1 MEAIFVGVAP
11 AFTLLNLLI
20 VVCGTAA
27 GIVIGAIPGLTAT
40 MAIALLVPFT
50 FGQPILP
57 ATAFLLGI
65 YCGGMYGGSIS
76 AILLRVPGAPCN
88 AATVFDGYPLA
99 LKGQS
104 GKAIAMSTVAS
115 GLGGLFS
122 VFVLMVSLSTL
133 SQFVLMFG
141 TEEYFVLTV
150 FGIMIVISL
159 SGRSLTRGFLSAALG
174 LAIGLVGLDKIMPYP
189 RYTYGITPL
198 LTGFPV
204 VPALIGLFCLSQGFR
219 MLEDAL
225 SDEARTTSTSA
236 VSGRRLTLAE
246 LWSVR
251 RTLLRSSVI
260 GTIVGIIPAAGP
272 NIAAFLGYA
281 EARRSSPHPEKFGT
295 GLIEGVAAP
304 EAANNAVPAGALLPL
319 LSFGIPGDTV
329 TAILMGAF
337 LLHGYT
343 PGPMMIRENTALL
356 YPMFVFLLIANIS
369 ILLIGLSMIRPI
381 SRILALTSGRVLAGI
396 VCVFSVAGG
405 FAYSGQINEA
415 LITVLFGAMGYALE
429 KIGISIV
436 PMSITLILGPML
448 EVYFRQSL
456 IANEGSLAPF
466 FTRPL
471 ALALWGLAL
480 VTAWASYRVNRRVAA
495 AEAAAALEPEAMP
508 ERTA

>member
-1 MEAIFVGVAP
+1 
-11 AFTLLNLLI
+11 
-20 VVCGTAA
+20 
-27 GIVIGAIPGLTAT
+27 
-40 MAIALLVPFT
+40 
-50 FGQPILP
+50 
-57 ATAFLLGI
+57 
-65 YCGGMYGGSIS
+65 
-76 AILLRVPGAPCN
+76 
-88 AATVFDGYPLA
+88 
-99 LKGQS
+99 
-104 GKAIAMSTVAS
+104 MSTVAS
-115 GLGGLFS
+115 GVGGLFS
-122 VFVLMVSLSTL
+122 VIVLMISLSTL
-133 SQFVLMFG
+133 AKFVLMFG

-159 SGRSLTRGFLSAALG
+159 SGRSLTRGFLSAAIG

-189 RYTYGITPL
+189 RYTYGVTAL

-219 MLEDAL
+219 MIEDAL
-225 SDEARTTSTSA
+225 SGRARSVATSSVT
-236 VSGRRLTLAE
+236 GQHLTFGE

-251 RTLLRSSVI
+251 WTLLRSSVI

-281 EARRSSPHPEKFGT
+281 EARRASPHPHKFGT

-356 YPMFVFLLIANIS
+356 YPMFAFLLIANIS
-369 ILLIGLSMIRPI
+369 IIVIGLSTIRPI
-381 SRILALTSGRVLAGI
+381 SRLVSFTSKRVLAGI

-405 FAYSGQINEA
+405 FAYSGQISDA

-436 PMSITLILGPML
+436 PMSITLILGPMM

-471 ALALWGLAL
+471 ALALWVLAL
-480 VTAWASYRVNRRVAA
+480 VTGWASYRVNRRIAA
-495 AEAAAALEPEAMP
+495 AEVAAMRDANAAPQQ
-508 ERTA
+508 TA